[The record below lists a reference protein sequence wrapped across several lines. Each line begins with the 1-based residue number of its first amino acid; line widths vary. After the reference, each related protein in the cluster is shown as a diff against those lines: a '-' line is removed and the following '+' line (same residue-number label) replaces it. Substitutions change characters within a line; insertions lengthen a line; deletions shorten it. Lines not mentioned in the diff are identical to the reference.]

1 MAPVAQVQSIDHV
14 VLTCKSIPD
23 TIAFYTSL
31 GMTHEPFGN
40 GRNALKFGTQKVNL
54 HQAGAEF
61 EPKATLAKPGTA
73 DLCFIVTTDVD
84 EVLQKLKAEGI
95 EVLEGGKVVERTGAR
110 GQLRSVYVRDPDG
123 NLIEYAD
130 LPADERC

>member
-1 MAPVAQVQSIDHV
+1 MSPIAQVQSIDHV

-31 GMTHEPFGN
+31 GMEHEPFGE
-40 GRNALKFGTQKVNL
+40 GRNALKFGTQKINL

-73 DLCFIVTTDVD
+73 DLCFIVSTNVD
-84 EVLQKLKAEGI
+84 EVLGKLKREGI
-95 EVLEGGKVVERTGAR
+95 EILEGGQVVTRTGAR
-110 GQLRSVYVRDPDG
+110 GQLRSVYMRDPDG
-123 NLIEYAD
+123 NLIELSNYT
-130 LPADERC
+130 EE